1 MNCQAKTYPSRRK
14 SSIISTRSGAVT
26 SNPQPRMVR
35 EGMRGDDQQQSHV
48 FSYLSPEARVRKD
61 HPLRAIRTM
70 VDEVLT
76 QLSRR
81 FDSMYARVGRPSI
94 APEKLLRAQLLQMLY
109 SIRSERLLMEEMDYN
124 LLFRWFVG
132 LNADDAIWDPT
143 VFTKNRDRL
152 LQADVAKE
160 FLARVV
166 EQARARDLTSD
177 EHFSVDGTL
186 LEAWAG
192 AKSFQPKDKK
202 PTPPPDDPGNPTV
215 NFRGERRS
223 NDTHESKTDP
233 EAWLARKGPGKESK
247 LSYRGNLLV
256 ENRNG
261 LIVDAEVFQAN
272 GTAERDAALIM
283 LEQIPGTKTVT
294 VAGDKGFDTRDFVK
308 QCRHLQVTPQVA
320 QNHARPG
327 GSAIDGRTTR
337 HAGYATSQRK
347 RKRIEEC
354 FGWLKTI
361 ALMRKL
367 RHRGVCKVDWIFTF
381 ACAAYNLVRMR
392 NLVAAVPAV

>member
-1 MNCQAKTYPSRRK
+1 
-14 SSIISTRSGAVT
+14 
-26 SNPQPRMVR
+26 
-35 EGMRGDDQQQSHV
+35 MRGEDHQQNHV
-48 FSYLSPEARVRKD
+48 FSYLSPEMRVRPD
-61 HPLRAIRTM
+61 HPLRTIRAM
-70 VDEVLT
+70 VDEVLSR
-76 QLSRR
+76 LSRR
-81 FDSMYARVGRPSI
+81 FDSMYAKVGRPSI

-132 LNADDAIWDPT
+132 LNADDPVWDAT

-160 FLARVV
+160 FLGEVV
-166 EQARARDLTSD
+166 AQAGAKGLTSD
-177 EHFSVDGTL
+177 EHFTVDGTL

-202 PTPPPDDPGNPTV
+202 QPPPDDPGNPTV

-223 NDTHESKTDP
+223 NETHASKTDP
-233 EAWLARKGPGKESK
+233 ESLLAKKGEGKESK
-247 LSYRGNLLV
+247 LSYCGNLLV

-272 GTAERDAALIM
+272 GTAERDAALVM
-283 LEQIPGTKTVT
+283 LEKVPSTQPVT
-294 VAGDKGFDTRDFVK
+294 VGGDKGFDTRDFVK
-308 QCRHLQVTPQVA
+308 ECRNLRVTPHVA
-320 QNHARPG
+320 QNHERRG
-327 GSAIDGRTTR
+327 GSAIDARTTR
-337 HAGYATSQRK
+337 HPGYTISQKK

-361 ALMRKL
+361 ALMRKV

-392 NLVAAVPAV
+392 NLAVTVPAL

>member
-1 MNCQAKTYPSRRK
+1 
-14 SSIISTRSGAVT
+14 
-26 SNPQPRMVR
+26 
-35 EGMRGDDQQQSHV
+35 MRGADQQQNHM

-61 HPLRAIRTM
+61 HPLRAIRAM

-81 FDSMYARVGRPSI
+81 FDGMYATVGRPSI
-94 APEKLLRAQLLQMLY
+94 PPEKLLRAQLLQMLY

-132 LNADDAIWDPT
+132 LNADDEVWDAT
-143 VFTKNRDRL
+143 TFTKNRDRL
-152 LQADVAKE
+152 LEADVAKE
-160 FLARVV
+160 FLAQVV
-166 EQARARDLTSD
+166 AQAQAKGLTSD
-177 EHFSVDGTL
+177 EHFTVDGTL
-186 LEAWAG
+186 LEAWAS
-192 AKSFQPKDKK
+192 AKSFQPKGGK
-202 PTPPPDDPGNPTV
+202 PGPPDDPGNPTV
-215 NFRGERRS
+215 NFRGEKRS
-223 NDTHESKTDP
+223 NETHESKTDP
-233 EAWLARKGPGKESK
+233 DALLARKSEGKESK
-247 LSYRGNLLV
+247 LSYSGNLLV

-283 LEQIPGTKTVT
+283 LEKLRGTQSVT
-294 VAGDKGFDTRDFVK
+294 VGGDKGFDTFGFVAE
-308 QCRHLQVTPQVA
+308 CRNLRVVPHVA
-320 QNHARPG
+320 QNHKRPG

-337 HAGYATSQRK
+337 HPGYAISQRK

-367 RHRGVCKVDWIFTF
+367 RHRGVCQVDWIFTF

-392 NLVAAVPAV
+392 NLATVPAV

>member
-1 MNCQAKTYPSRRK
+1 
-14 SSIISTRSGAVT
+14 
-26 SNPQPRMVR
+26 MVR
-35 EGMRGDDQQQSHV
+35 EGMRGDDQQQNHM
-48 FSYLSPEARVRKD
+48 FSYLSHEMRVRKD
-61 HPLRAIRTM
+61 HPLRAIRVM
-70 VDEVLT
+70 VDEVLN

-81 FDSMYARVGRPSI
+81 FDTMYARVGRPSI

-132 LNADDAIWDPT
+132 LNADDDVWDAT

-152 LQADVAKE
+152 LEADIAKE

-166 EQARARDLTSD
+166 EQAQAKGLTSD
-177 EHFSVDGTL
+177 EHFTVDGTL
-186 LEAWAG
+186 LEAWAS
-192 AKSFQPKDKK
+192 AKSFQPKDGKQS
-202 PTPPPDDPGNPTV
+202 PPDDPGNPTV
-215 NFRGERRS
+215 NFRGEQRS
-223 NDTHESKTDP
+223 NETHASKSDS
-233 EAWLARKGPGKESK
+233 EALLARKSGGKESK
-247 LSYRGNLLV
+247 LSYSGNLLV

-272 GTAERDAALIM
+272 GTAERDAALVM
-283 LEQIPGTKTVT
+283 LEQIPGTKPVT
-294 VAGDKGFDTRDFVK
+294 VGGDKGFDTFGFVAE
-308 QCRHLQVTPQVA
+308 CRNLRVVPHVA

-337 HAGYATSQRK
+337 HPGYIISQRK

-392 NLVAAVPAV
+392 NLATALPAM